1 MAAAGADYEDSPV
14 HICAWVLHGVGKEGD
29 GWRYEGCIYLF
40 AIFFWFGLGE
50 RFWVYWR
57 LHALGGEGVRGGWLG
72 AGLCV
77 CDAPRRTYGG

>member
-40 AIFFWFGLGE
+40 AIFFGLVWVNAFGFIGACM
-50 RFWVYWR
+50 R
-57 LHALGGEGVRGGWLG
+57 LEEKA
-72 AGLCV
+72 
-77 CDAPRRTYGG
+77 